1 MNSNNRLPSMPG
13 RDPAPNSPSGAKLVL
28 VALSFT
34 VILIEVQTAVQGGV
48 HNLLPVLIAAL
59 VVLAGLGSPDRPE
72 T

>member
-1 MNSNNRLPSMPG
+1 M
-13 RDPAPNSPSGAKLVL
+13 L

-48 HNLLPVLIAAL
+48 HNLLLVLIAAL